1 MRPPS
6 PSIPEKEFLFSAL
19 KESLRIDGRL
29 PLEMRTPNLTFGSE
43 LGWVECAL
51 GKTRVLAQIDAK
63 MVKPLPERPFEG
75 ILTIH
80 SEISPMASSEYEP
93 GRPSDEEVTI
103 TRMLDKVLRRSDALD
118 KESLCI
124 LAGQRVWHIRLTLH
138 FLADSGNLL
147 DCACLA
153 GIVALKHFR
162 RPDVEVVGDEVTVH
176 RPTERAPVPLAIHHT
191 PFCFTFAFFPESS
204 SSSTPPVLDPS
215 QLEQRL
221 SAGLVSIALNA
232 QKEICVLQKL
242 GGVPL
247 GTDDILRLVEVA
259 VQKARET
266 HEFVEARLRE
276 DWLGRKVEVR

>member
-1 MRPPS
+1 
-6 PSIPEKEFLFSAL
+6 
-19 KESLRIDGRL
+19 
-29 PLEMRTPNLTFGSE
+29 MRTPTLTFGPE

-51 GKTRVLAQIDAK
+51 GKTRVLAQVDAK
-63 MVKPLPERPFEG
+63 MVKPQPERPFEG
-75 ILTIH
+75 SITIH
-80 SEISPMASSEYEP
+80 SEISPMASSDYEP

-103 TRMLDKVLRRSDALD
+103 TRMLDKVLRRSDAVD

-138 FLADSGNLL
+138 FLADAGNLL

-162 RPDVEVVGDEVTVH
+162 RPDVEVIGEEVTVH
-176 RPTERAPVPLAIHHT
+176 LPSERAPVPLAIHHT
-191 PFCFTFAFFPESS
+191 PFCFTFAFFSDA
-204 SSSTPPVLDPS
+204 STPPIIDPS

-232 QKEICVLQKL
+232 QKELCVLQKL

-247 GTDDILRLVEVA
+247 STDEILKLIDIA
-259 VQKARET
+259 VRKAKET
-266 HEFVEARLRE
+266 NCLVEARLQE